1 MARLIPNERARLE
14 YKQRMFFGLIVRPLR
29 IGCDHCGRVVL
40 SDIWWRCERCDGEN
54 DSTRIY
60 SFLNRCRTCRQ
71 PPDAYECPHCAG
83 INCLDEDERISAV
96 ARTRPRPKVVPPPPK
111 EDPLTAKRR
120 IHREQREDLLREI
133 ELTRLNAELAAL
145 KTMTEPPTKK
155 DVRALLEESAADHD
169 VRMMA
174 VHAIAREQRAK
185 NAVKYK
191 DDPELLQMADESV
204 QDWLENQLWR

>member
-1 MARLIPNERARLE
+1 
-14 YKQRMFFGLIVRPLR
+14 MFFGMIGGPLR
-29 IGCDHCGRVVL
+29 VECCHCGRVVL
-40 SDIWWRCERCDGEN
+40 SDTRWRCERCGGEN

-60 SFLNRCRTCRQ
+60 SFLNRCRKCRQ

-83 INCLDEDERISAV
+83 INCLNEGESISVV
-96 ARTRPRPKVVPPPPK
+96 ALTRPKPKPKVIPPPPPK
-111 EDPLTAKRR
+111 EDPLAAKRR
-120 IHREQREDLLREI
+120 IHREQKEDLIREI

-145 KTMTEPPTKK
+145 KAVTEPPAKK
-155 DVRALLEESAADHD
+155 DVRALLEQSAADHD

-185 NAVKYK
+185 NAEKYK
-191 DDPELLQMADESV
+191 DDAELLQMADESV